1 MRQIVSG
8 LVAAVAVVMVSAAP
22 ALACGGGLFGSC
34 SPCGQT
40 YSPCA
45 APVYVAPEPVV
56 STCGCGGAYERL
68 PDPVD
73 EYGTAPA
80 VHQYYYANQGPTYT
94 GPGDLAPYPTYREG
108 GWGYRHHRHYG
119 YAHTATEYDG
129 AGVYGYRTHH
139 FRPWHHGYRYGY
151 ATRHGYA
158 PHFYGERHSLRYGG
172 PIGMPR
178 AYGHREM
185 HEHMMRRY
193 N

>member
-8 LVAAVAVVMVSAAP
+8 LVAAVAVVIVSAAP

-40 YSPCA
+40 FSPCA
-45 APVYVAPEPVV
+45 QPEVYVAPEPVV

-80 VHQYYYANQGPTYT
+80 HHQYYHVNQGPTYS

-108 GWGYRHHRHYG
+108 GWGYRHHIHHYG
-119 YAHTATEYDG
+119 YGFHPHAWHHAYH
-129 AGVYGYRTHH
+129 YGYE
-139 FRPWHHGYRYGY
+139 HHGMRYGY
-151 ATRHGYA
+151 AMPHHYGY
-158 PHFYGERHSLRYGG
+158 
-172 PIGMPR
+172 
-178 AYGHREM
+178 RE
-185 HEHMMRRY
+185 HTLRRY
-193 N
+193 Y

>member
-8 LVAAVAVVMVSAAP
+8 LVAAVAVVIVSAAP
-22 ALACGGGLFGSC
+22 ALACGGGLFDSC

-40 YSPCA
+40 FNPCA

-68 PDPVD
+68 ADPVD

-80 VHQYYYANQGPTYT
+80 HHQYYYVNQGPTYS

-108 GWGYRHHRHYG
+108 GWGYRHHLHYGYTRHYG
-119 YAHTATEYDG
+119 YS
-129 AGVYGYRTHH
+129 
-139 FRPWHHGYRYGY
+139 RPHAWHHAYHDG
-151 ATRHGYA
+151 
-158 PHFYGERHSLRYGG
+158 YGERHSLRYGG